1 MRTDYSMRP
10 AGALATVAIPIP
22 DRATAESAVRTE
34 LPPRQTVTPTA
45 AVDAKQAPALAA
57 RAVTQQVVIDSAAAA
72 IVYQDVDQR
81 TSQVVKQY
89 PEQATLR
96 RRAYLREL
104 EARQAAETAQRT
116 EHDLRPNFESTV

>member
-10 AGALATVAIPIP
+10 AGALATVAAPIP
-22 DRATAESAVRTE
+22 DRAIAESPVRTE

-45 AVDAKQAPALAA
+45 AAEPNQAPTAPTRALA
-57 RAVTQQVVIDSAAAA
+57 QQVVIDSAAAA

-81 TSQVVKQY
+81 TNVVVKQY
-89 PEQATLR
+89 PEEAALR

-104 EARQAAETAQRT
+104 EARQADDAALRIERERHGFDAEA
-116 EHDLRPNFESTV
+116 